1 MGCGYAT
8 GVAAWPSQAPNRRL
22 LPMRRNTRSG
32 RFSTLLIGWN
42 LPQQVEYSPSAAI
55 LPMGLILSETLRRG
69 RPSAGTPPSTMP
81 GTEPRP
87 TPFVLSF
94 LFRHASSRPDSTVS
108 PPQPRH
114 LRLCHSMTLQPRV
127 SARASSLT
135 PAPRGGLHIVSYPT
149 TVCRKTT
156 TSRRMP

>member
-1 MGCGYAT
+1 MGITCEITGYRRNRTKHVGYRAKRVGCGYAT

-42 LPQQVEYSPSAAI
+42 LPQRIEYSPSAAI

-87 TPFVLSF
+87 TPFVLSPS
-94 LFRHASSRPDSTVS
+94 HARRVVSVCGAGPPPGHPRRP
-108 PPQPRH
+108 
-114 LRLCHSMTLQPRV
+114 
-127 SARASSLT
+127 
-135 PAPRGGLHIVSYPT
+135 GGGRRWRRR
-149 TVCRKTT
+149 CR
-156 TSRRMP
+156 